1 VAVRLSDQIHEA
13 LRREILEGKLSPG
26 DAVPSERALAE
37 RFGVNRHAV
46 REALKRLQQAGL
58 VNISQGGAT
67 RVLDWRDAGGLEV
80 LLDLAGGSGG
90 VPPVELMRSVLEMR
104 ASIGVDAARR
114 CAARASQEERATIDW
129 IARATAEAIG
139 SDDAAV
145 DERFAEMWRAI
156 VVGSGNIAYRLAL
169 NSLLEA
175 LESYA
180 PVAQALRPTDD
191 DGLHALGAAIAAG
204 DASAAET
211 AARRLLEPDTGAI

>member
-1 VAVRLSDQIHEA
+1 MAARLSDQIHEA
-13 LRREILEGKLSPG
+13 LRREILEGALAPG

-37 RFGVNRHAV
+37 KFGVNRHAV

-114 CAARASQEERATIDW
+114 CAARASDEERATIDW
-129 IARATAEAIG
+129 IARATAEGIG
-139 SDDAAV
+139 HDDAAV
-145 DERFAEMWRAI
+145 DERFAELWRAI
-156 VVGSGNIAYRLAL
+156 VVGSQNIAYRLSL
-169 NSLLEA
+169 NSLLVA
-175 LESYA
+175 LNSYG
-180 PVAQALRPTDD
+180 PVAEALRPSDAE
-191 DGLHALGAAIAAG
+191 GVLALGSAIAAG
-204 DASAAET
+204 DPDASDA
-211 AARRLLEPDTGAI
+211 AARRLLEPDVGAL